1 MNLQQIEEM
10 EGLKIHNEPKGSL
23 SDAIGEYLDQSIKRL
38 DEMFLLI
45 CKTRAS
51 YIQAMEAHKK
61 EDFVE
66 SHDKRVYANA
76 QLHLLDKLLK
86 KNFIPEK

>member
-1 MNLQQIEEM
+1 MNKQKIEEM
-10 EGLKIHNEPKGSL
+10 EGLEPHDKPKGSL

-45 CKTRAS
+45 CRTRAS

-66 SHDKRVYANA
+66 SHDKRMYANA